1 MLVRFN
7 KAGQRNVIWREYED
21 QRQSKTSLKK
31 LLLGNM
37 VYRFVFLLLLT
48 CFVCTGKAQLQPVG
62 EWREHLEF
70 QPASRV
76 TLSDDKIF
84 VASKFGVYSVT
95 RNDNVIERYSKING
109 LNDAGVSTV
118 RYNTSTNQLLIAY
131 NNSNLDLLYRNDII
145 NIPYIL
151 RSTVN
156 GDKRIYDITFLNDKA
171 YLSTGLGVI
180 VVDLKKYEIS
190 NTYYI
195 GNNGGQVKVNGF
207 AADATRFFAAT
218 DEGVKVA
225 NQNAAN
231 LSDYR
236 NWSLLANGI
245 PPGTVNNVLAVN
257 NKVYAQAGNR
267 LYILN
272 GNNWNAVY
280 DDGYRWENINTSA
293 DAILICEENFG
304 WADRRIVIFNPAT
317 NTPSQIIQNNTA
329 TQLPYQATKSGNE
342 IFIADYGKGLLR
354 INGTSVTTI
363 SINSPFGPLD
373 GEMLFADNTLFVGGG
388 SINEAWNYRFN
399 YTGFFTY
406 KNDEWTNYSRP
417 RIPWMD
423 TIQDIITIA
432 VDPRDKKVYAGSFRG
447 GLVEFESP
455 TKYKIYKQ
463 GTAIGET
470 IGDPGSYRVGG
481 LAFDAENN
489 LWISNFGAPNN
500 FVVKKADGTWKQ
512 MRVPFVIQDNMV
524 GGIVIDDY
532 DQKWIQVPQ
541 GNGVYVFNHGSSI
554 DNTADDRWK
563 WFRIGKGN
571 GNLPGNL
578 VNAIVKDKDGFI
590 WLGTDKGIGIVQC
603 PGEVF
608 AATACET
615 FQPVVQFDNFA
626 GLLFQDEEVRA
637 LAVDGANRKWVG
649 TRNGVWLISPDG
661 EKVIKRFTVENSPLL
676 SNEIIRIA
684 IDPVSGEVFFST
696 FNGIC
701 SYRSTATEG
710 TETNE
715 NVLVFPNPVPSG
727 YRGQIAIRG
736 LANNSFVKI
745 TELNGRLVYQTR
757 ALGGQAVWN
766 GNDYKGNRV
775 NSGVYFVLVTNETGQ
790 EKARTKIVFVK

>member
-1 MLVRFN
+1 MF
-7 KAGQRNVIWREYED
+7 
-21 QRQSKTSLKK
+21 
-31 LLLGNM
+31 
-37 VYRFVFLLLLT
+37 YRSPFLLLLS
-48 CFVCTGKAQLQPVG
+48 CTLLNATAQLQPVG

-70 QPASRV
+70 QPAARV
-76 TLSDDKIF
+76 TLSEDKIW

-95 RNDNVIERYSKING
+95 KADNVIERYSKVNG
-109 LNDAGVSTV
+109 LNDAGVSTI
-118 RYNTSTNQLLIAY
+118 RYNTTTDQLLIAY
-131 NNSNLDLLYRNDII
+131 NNSNLDVLYRNDII

-151 RSTVN
+151 RSNVN
-156 GDKRIYDITFLNDKA
+156 GDKRIYEITFVNDKA

-190 NTYYI
+190 NTFYI

-207 AADATRFFAAT
+207 AADGSRFFAAT
-218 DEGVKVA
+218 DEGIKVA

-231 LSDYR
+231 LADYR
-236 NWSLLANGI
+236 NWSLLSNGI
-245 PPGTVNNVLAVN
+245 PPGAVHSVLAIN
-257 NKVYAQAGNR
+257 NKIYAQIGSR
-267 LYILN
+267 LYQLN
-272 GNNWNAVY
+272 GNTWNFVY
-280 DDGYRWENINTSA
+280 ESDYRWINITT
-293 DAILICEENFG
+293 DGLDILITEERAAWTF
-304 WADRRIVIFNPAT
+304 RRVLIFNT
-317 NTPSQIIQNNTA
+317 QINNYTSVIQNDA
-329 TQLPYQATKSGNE
+329 FFQYPYQTVRDKDE
-342 IFIADYGKGLLR
+342 YFIADFGKGLIR
-354 INGTSVTTI
+354 VNGSSFSTI

-373 GEMLFADNTLFVGGG
+373 GVMLFADNTLFVGGG

-399 YTGFFTY
+399 YTGFFTFR
-406 KNDEWTNYSRP
+406 NNEWTNYSRP

-463 GTAIGET
+463 GSAIGET
-470 IGDPGSYRVGG
+470 IGDQGSYRVGG
-481 LAFDAENN
+481 LAFDADNN

-512 MRVPFVIQDNMV
+512 MRVPFVLKDNMV

-532 DQKWIQVPQ
+532 NQKWIQVPQ

-563 WFRIGKGN
+563 WFRTGKGN

-590 WLGTDKGIGIVQC
+590 WFGTDKGIGIVQC

-608 AATACET
+608 TATACET

-661 EKVIKRFTVENSPLL
+661 EKVIKRFTAQNSPLL

-710 TETNE
+710 TEKNE
-715 NVLVFPNPVPSG
+715 EMLVFPNPVPSG
-727 YRGQIAIRG
+727 YTGQIAIRG

-745 TELNGRLVYQTR
+745 TELNGRLVFQTR

-775 NSGVYFVLVTNETGQ
+775 SSGVYFVLITDETGR

>member
-1 MLVRFN
+1 LQRISPVITVKNIRKKITFGVML
-7 KAGQRNVIWREYED
+7 
-21 QRQSKTSLKK
+21 
-31 LLLGNM
+31 
-37 VYRFVFLLLLT
+37 YRIAFLLMLFFQLH
-48 CFVCTGKAQLQPVG
+48 TGLAQLQPVG

-76 TLSDDKIF
+76 STSADKIY
-84 VASKFGVYSVT
+84 VASKFGVFSVAKD
-95 RNDNVIERYSKING
+95 DNTIERFSKVTG
-109 LNDAGVSTV
+109 LNDAGVSTI
-118 RYNTSTNQLLIAY
+118 RYNSSTEQLLIAY

-145 NIPYIL
+145 NIPFIL
-151 RSTVN
+151 RSTIN
-156 GDKRIYDITFLNDKA
+156 GDKRIYDITFVNDKA
-171 YLSTGLGVI
+171 YLSTGLGII

-190 NTYYI
+190 NTYFI
-195 GNNGGQVKVNGF
+195 GNNGAQVKVNGF
-207 AADATRFFAAT
+207 AADANRFFAAT

-231 LSDYR
+231 LADFN
-236 NWSLLANGI
+236 NWSLLSNGI
-245 PPGTVNNVLAVN
+245 PAGAVKNVFALQ
-257 NKVYAQAGNR
+257 NKVYAQSGNR
-267 LYILN
+267 LYQLN
-272 GNNWNAVY
+272 GNIWSIVY
-280 DDGYRWENINTSA
+280 DDGYRWENVNASA
-293 DAILICEENFG
+293 DAILICEENFNWG
-304 WADRRIVIFNPAT
+304 VRRVVVFHPSTNSVSQVIE
-317 NTPSQIIQNNTA
+317 NNSA
-329 TQLPYQATKSGNE
+329 LQFPYQASKNGNE
-342 IFIADYGKGLLR
+342 ILVADFGKGLVR
-354 INGTSVTTI
+354 VNGSSAVNI
-363 SINSPFGPLD
+363 QLNSPFGPLD
-373 GEMLFADNTLFVGGG
+373 GDMIFADNTLFVGGG

-399 YTGFFTY
+399 YTGFFTF
-406 KNDEWTNYSRP
+406 KNDVWANYSRP
-417 RIPWMD
+417 AIPWMD
-423 TIQDIITIA
+423 SIQDIITIA

-470 IGDPGSYRVGG
+470 IGDQNSYRVGG

-512 MRVPFVIQDNMV
+512 MRVPFVIIDNMV
-524 GGIVIDDY
+524 GGIVIDDFN
-532 DQKWIQVPQ
+532 QKWIQVPQ
-541 GNGVYVFNHGSSI
+541 GNGVYVFNHGASI

-563 WFRIGKGN
+563 WFRTGRGN

-578 VNAIVKDKDGFI
+578 VNAIAKDKDGFI

-608 AATACET
+608 ASTACET

-626 GLLFQDEEVRA
+626 GLLFQDEEVKA

-649 TRNGVWLISPDG
+649 TRNGVWLISADG
-661 EKVIKRFTVENSPLL
+661 EKVIKRFTAQNSPLL

-710 TETNE
+710 TEMNE

-727 YRGQIAIRG
+727 YKGQIAIRG

-766 GNDYKGNRV
+766 GNDYKGMRV
-775 NSGVYFVLVTNETGQ
+775 SSGVYFVLVSDEAGQ

>member
-1 MLVRFN
+1 MSQL
-7 KAGQRNVIWREYED
+7 
-21 QRQSKTSLKK
+21 KTSIKI

-37 VYRFVFLLLLT
+37 IFRFAFLLLLT
-48 CFVCTGKAQLQPVG
+48 SITITAAAQLQPVG
-62 EWREHLEF
+62 EWREHMEF
-70 QPASRV
+70 QPATRV
-76 TLSDDKIF
+76 TASADKIY
-84 VASKFGVYSVT
+84 VASKFGVYSVSKSE
-95 RNDNVIERYSKING
+95 NVIERYTKVNG
-109 LNDAGVSTV
+109 LSDVGVSTI
-118 RYNTSTNQLLIAY
+118 RYNTATDQLLIAY
-131 NNSNLDLLYRNDII
+131 NNSNIDILYRNDII

-151 RSTVN
+151 RSNVN
-156 GDKRIYDITFLNDKA
+156 GDKRIYEISFVNDKA
-171 YLSTGLGVI
+171 YLSTGLGVV

-190 NTYYI
+190 NTFYI
-195 GNNGGQVKVNGF
+195 GNTGGQVKVNGF

-218 DEGVKVA
+218 EEGVKA
-225 NQNAAN
+225 ADKNAAN

-236 NWSLLANGI
+236 NWSLLSTGI
-245 PPGTVNNVLAVN
+245 PAGTVHNVLSVN
-257 NKVYAQAGNR
+257 NKIYAQIGSR
-267 LYILN
+267 LYQLT
-272 GNNWNAVY
+272 GNTWNFVY
-280 DDGYRWENINTSA
+280 ESDYRWQNLNVS
-293 DAILICEENFG
+293 DDDILIAEERVN
-304 WADRRIVIFNPAT
+304 WAFRRIMVFSTTA
-317 NTPSQIIQNNTA
+317 NTYTSILQNDA
-329 TQLPYQATKSGNE
+329 VLKFPYQAIKSGTD
-342 IFIADYGKGLLR
+342 FFVADFEKGLAVFSGSSAT
-354 INGTSVTTI
+354 NI

-373 GEMLFADNTLFVGGG
+373 GEMLFADNTMYVGGG

-399 YTGFFTY
+399 YTGFFTF
-406 KNDEWTNYSRP
+406 KNDEWTNYSRAKLS
-417 RIPWMD
+417 WMD
-423 TIQDIITIA
+423 SIQDIITIA
-432 VDPRDKKVYAGSFRG
+432 VDPRDKKIYAGSFRG

-524 GGIVIDDY
+524 GGIVIDDFN
-532 DQKWIQVPQ
+532 QKWIQVPQ
-541 GNGVYVFNHGSSI
+541 GNGVYVLNHGASI

-563 WFRIGKGN
+563 WFRTGRGN

-608 AATACET
+608 ATAACET
-615 FQPVVQFDNFA
+615 FQPIVQFDNFA

-649 TRNGVWLISPDG
+649 TRNGVWLISADG
-661 EKVIKRFTVENSPLL
+661 EKVINRFTAENSPLL

-684 IDPVSGEVFFST
+684 IDPVTGEVFFST

-710 TETNE
+710 TEKTE
-715 NVLVFPNPVPSG
+715 EVLVFPNPVPSG
-727 YRGQIAIRG
+727 YKGQIAIRG

-766 GNDYKGNRV
+766 GADYNGNRV
-775 NSGVYFVLVTNETGQ
+775 SSGVYFVLVTDETGQ

>member
-1 MLVRFN
+1 MNIRYL
-7 KAGQRNVIWREYED
+7 IC
-21 QRQSKTSLKK
+21 
-31 LLLGNM
+31 LL
-37 VYRFVFLLLLT
+37 FVFSASGV
-48 CFVCTGKAQLQPVG
+48 FAQLQPVG

-70 QPASRV
+70 QPALRV
-76 TLSDDKIF
+76 AASADHIYA
-84 VASKFGVYSVT
+84 ASKFGIFRVDKT
-95 RNDNVIERYSKING
+95 DNIIERFSKVNG
-109 LNDAGVSTV
+109 LNDIGISTI
-118 RYNTSTNQLLIAY
+118 RYNNATEQLLIAY
-131 NNSNLDLLYRNDII
+131 NNSNLDVMNKNSVV

-151 RSTVN
+151 RSNVS
-156 GDKRIYDITFLNDKA
+156 GDKRIQDIFFLVDKA

-195 GNNGGQVKVNGF
+195 GNNGAAVKVNGF
-207 AADATRFFAAT
+207 TADATRFYAAT

-225 NQNAAN
+225 LQTAPN

-236 NWSLLANGI
+236 NWTLLSNGM
-245 PPGTVNNVLAVN
+245 PAGAVQNVLWVN
-257 NKVYAQAGNR
+257 NKIYAHQGSRLFVLNGSVWSQVFEDDHRWVSTTVAGN
-267 LYILN
+267 
-272 GNNWNAVY
+272 
-280 DDGYRWENINTSA
+280 E
-293 DAILICEENFG
+293 ILICEERVN
-304 WADRRIVIFNPAT
+304 WAFRRILVFNTTLNTYTDVIT
-317 NTPSQIIQNNTA
+317 NNNVL
-329 TQLPYQATKSGNE
+329 QFPYHAIKDETE
-342 IFIADYGKGLLR
+342 LLVADFGKGLVR
-354 INGTSVTTI
+354 FKGTNASLT
-363 SINSPFGPLD
+363 SLNSPFGPLD
-373 GEMLFADNTLFVGGG
+373 GGMLFANNTLFVGGG
-388 SINEAWNYRFN
+388 SINESWNYRFN

-406 KNDEWTNYSRP
+406 QNDTWTNYSRNNLS
-417 RIPWMD
+417 WMD
-423 TIQDIITIA
+423 TVQDIITIA
-432 VDPRDKKVYAGSFRG
+432 VDPRDKKIYAGSFRG
-447 GLVEFESP
+447 GLVEFETA

-463 GTAIGET
+463 GSAIGET

-481 LAFDAENN
+481 LAFDEENN

-524 GGIVIDDY
+524 GKIVIDDAN
-532 DQKWIQVPQ
+532 QKWIQVPQ

-554 DNTADDRWK
+554 DNTGDDRWK
-563 WFRIGKGN
+563 WFRTGRGN
-571 GNLPGNL
+571 GNLPSNV
-578 VNAIVKDKDGFI
+578 VNDIVKDKDGFI

-608 AATACET
+608 SSNACET

-661 EKVIKRFTVENSPLL
+661 EKVINRFTAENSPLL
-676 SNEIIRIA
+676 SNEIIRIT

-710 TETNE
+710 TEKNE

-727 YRGQIAIRG
+727 YKGQIAVRG

-757 ALGGQAVWN
+757 ALGGQTVWN
-766 GNDYKGNRV
+766 GNDYRGQRV
-775 NSGVYFVLVTNETGQ
+775 SSGVYFVLVVDEAGI
-790 EKARTKIVFVK
+790 EKSRTRIVFVK

>member
-1 MLVRFN
+1 ML
-7 KAGQRNVIWREYED
+7 
-21 QRQSKTSLKK
+21 
-31 LLLGNM
+31 
-37 VYRFVFLLLLT
+37 YRIAFLLMLFFQLH
-48 CFVCTGKAQLQPVG
+48 TGLAQLQPVG

-76 TLSDDKIF
+76 STSADKIY
-84 VASKFGVYSVT
+84 VASKFGVFSVAKD
-95 RNDNVIERYSKING
+95 DNTIERFSKVTG
-109 LNDAGVSTV
+109 LNDAGVSTI
-118 RYNTSTNQLLIAY
+118 RYNSSTEQLLIAY

-145 NIPYIL
+145 NIPFIL
-151 RSTVN
+151 RSTIN
-156 GDKRIYDITFLNDKA
+156 GDKRIYDITFVNDKA
-171 YLSTGLGVI
+171 YLSTGLGII

-190 NTYYI
+190 NTYFI
-195 GNNGGQVKVNGF
+195 GNNGAQVKVNGF
-207 AADATRFFAAT
+207 AADANRFFAAT

-231 LSDYR
+231 LADFN
-236 NWSLLANGI
+236 NWSLLSNGI
-245 PPGTVNNVLAVN
+245 PAGAVKNVFALQ
-257 NKVYAQAGNR
+257 NKVYAQSGNR
-267 LYILN
+267 LYQLN
-272 GNNWNAVY
+272 GNIWSIVY
-280 DDGYRWENINTSA
+280 DDGYRWENVNASA
-293 DAILICEENFG
+293 DAILICEENFNWG
-304 WADRRIVIFNPAT
+304 VRRVVVFNPST
-317 NTPSQIIQNNTA
+317 NSVSQVIENNSA
-329 TQLPYQATKSGNE
+329 LQFPYQASKNGNE
-342 IFIADYGKGLLR
+342 ILVADFGKGLVR
-354 INGTSVTTI
+354 VNGSSAVNI
-363 SINSPFGPLD
+363 QLNSPFGPLD
-373 GEMLFADNTLFVGGG
+373 GDMIFADNTLFVGGG

-399 YTGFFTY
+399 YTGFFTF
-406 KNDEWTNYSRP
+406 KNDVWTNYSRP
-417 RIPWMD
+417 AIPWMD
-423 TIQDIITIA
+423 SIQDIITIA
-432 VDPRDKKVYAGSFRG
+432 VDPRDKKIYAGSFRG

-470 IGDPGSYRVGG
+470 IGDQNSYRVGG
-481 LAFDAENN
+481 LAFDTENN

-512 MRVPFVIQDNMV
+512 LRVPFVIIDNMV
-524 GGIVIDDY
+524 GGIVIDDFN
-532 DQKWIQVPQ
+532 QKWIQVPQ
-541 GNGVYVFNHGSSI
+541 GNGVYVFNHGASI

-563 WFRIGKGN
+563 WFRTGRGN

-578 VNAIVKDKDGFI
+578 VNAIAKDKDGFI

-626 GLLFQDEEVRA
+626 GLLFQDEEVKA

-649 TRNGVWLISPDG
+649 TRNGVWLISADG
-661 EKVIKRFTVENSPLL
+661 EKVIKRFTAQNSPLL

-710 TETNE
+710 TEMNE

-727 YRGQIAIRG
+727 FKGQIAIRG

-766 GNDYKGNRV
+766 GNDYKGMRV
-775 NSGVYFVLVTNETGQ
+775 SSGVYFVLVTDEAGQ